1 LQSLE
6 GENRIGTFDG
16 KYRTTLRRHTW
27 LPVTIFSNNFSNH
40 IYMDKIKIL
49 WADDEIDLL
58 KPQILFLEKKGYE
71 VVTVSNGHDAIEECD
86 TEQNFDVVFLD
97 ESMPGLTGLETLA
110 RIKENNQRLPVVMIT
125 KNEAEQ
131 IMEEAIGS
139 QISDYLIKPVNP
151 NQILL
156 TLKKIIDNKRLVREK
171 TTSDYQQEFRMLSTQ
186 INSGPGFEEW
196 GEIYQKLINWEIK
209 IDQSQSVAMG
219 DILSTQKSDANA
231 EFSRFVE
238 KNYEGWVND
247 TIEAP
252 VMSHNLMR
260 RRIFPE
266 LKEDVPTVM
275 LLLDNLRFD
284 QWKVIEP
291 LMSELFRVENEDL
304 FYSILPTATQ
314 YSRNAIFAGMMPA
327 DIERVHPKLWKN
339 DTDEGGK
346 NLFEKDLL
354 NEQVKRTIRKPVKV
368 DYVKITNV
376 AHAKELQDN
385 ILNHM
390 HNDLFVIV
398 YNFIDMLSHART
410 EMEVLKELAGDEKA
424 YRSLTRSWF
433 VNSPLYSA
441 LERIAERDVQLIVT
455 TDHGTIRVNTPSKVI
470 GDRDTTTNLRYKV
483 GRNLQ
488 YERRD
493 VLAFR
498 DPKNAGLPRPNVSS
512 TFIFAKEDRFF
523 LYPNNY
529 NHYHNYY
536 KNTFQHG
543 GISLEEIICPII
555 KLRSK

>member
-1 LQSLE
+1 
-6 GENRIGTFDG
+6 
-16 KYRTTLRRHTW
+16 
-27 LPVTIFSNNFSNH
+27 
-40 IYMDKIKIL
+40 MDKIKIL

-58 KPQILFLEKKGYE
+58 KPQLLFLEKKGYD
-71 VVTVSNGHDAIEECD
+71 VVTVTNGHDALEECETVKD
-86 TEQNFDVVFLD
+86 FDVVFLD

-110 RIKENNQRLPVVMIT
+110 KIKQNNPLLPVVMIT
-125 KNEAEQ
+125 KNEAED

-171 TTSDYQQEFRMLSTQ
+171 TTSDYQQEFRMLSMQ
-186 INSGPGFEEW
+186 INSGPNFEEW
-196 GEIYQKLINWEIK
+196 VEVYRKLINWEIK
-209 IDQSQSVAMG
+209 IDHSESVAMG
-219 DILSTQKSDANA
+219 DILSTQKSEANS
-231 EFSRFVE
+231 EFSRFVA
-238 KNYEGWVND
+238 KNYEKWVND

-260 RRIFPE
+260 RKIFP
-266 LKEDVPTVM
+266 KINEDVPTIM
-275 LLLDNLRFD
+275 LVLDNLRYD
-284 QWKVIEP
+284 QWRVIEP
-291 LMSELFRVENEDL
+291 IISELYRMEDEDY

-327 DIERVHPKLWKN
+327 DIERTFPDLWKN

-346 NLFEKDLL
+346 NLYEGEFLKA
-354 NEQVKRTIRKPVKV
+354 QIARTIRKPIKA
-368 DYVKITNV
+368 DYKKITTV
-376 AHAKELQDN
+376 ANAKELADN
-385 ILNHM
+385 ILNYLN
-390 HNDLFVIV
+390 NDLMVIV

-433 VNSPLYSA
+433 VNSPLWAA
-441 LERIAERDVQLIVT
+441 LQRAADRDVQLIVT
-455 TDHGTIRVNTPSKVI
+455 TDHGTIRVNTPSKVV

-493 VLAFR
+493 VLDFR

-512 TFIFAKEDRFF
+512 TFIFAKDDVFF

-529 NHYHNYY
+529 NHYHNYF

-543 GISLEEIICPII
+543 GISLEEMICPIVR
-555 KLRSK
+555 LRSK